1 MNKIPW
7 RIFSSQGNRNL
18 WLYVDAAEWEKRFL
32 CANILNRK
40 WCFRHQDWLVETH
53 NHSQS
58 IISCSILITIMMAC
72 CNYIIIIGLKPNTIR
87 LFFRC
92 RDMITTNKRW
102 MSIIK
107 DISNGISCAT
117 IFIPRMF
124 PPNNYFSVR
133 CIVSFSC

>member
-1 MNKIPW
+1 MDIIY
-7 RIFSSQGNRNL
+7 RIH
-18 WLYVDAAEWEKRFL
+18 WE
-32 CANILNRK
+32 I
-40 WCFRHQDWLVETH
+40 WIFRMHFHMQYDSLIRLGWFITH